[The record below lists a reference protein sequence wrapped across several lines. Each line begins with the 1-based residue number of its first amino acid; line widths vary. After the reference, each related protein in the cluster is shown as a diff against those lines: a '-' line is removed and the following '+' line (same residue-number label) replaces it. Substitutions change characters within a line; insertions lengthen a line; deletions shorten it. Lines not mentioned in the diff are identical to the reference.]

1 MSDMLEGVLETS
13 VPAMAAKG
21 PKAGDVFAQL
31 KITSIACEQAPRHE
45 LALGTTKILR

>member
-1 MSDMLEGVLETS
+1 MSDILKVVLETS

-21 PKAGDVFAQL
+21 SKAGDLFARL
-31 KITSIACEQAPRHE
+31 KLTSIACDQAPRDE